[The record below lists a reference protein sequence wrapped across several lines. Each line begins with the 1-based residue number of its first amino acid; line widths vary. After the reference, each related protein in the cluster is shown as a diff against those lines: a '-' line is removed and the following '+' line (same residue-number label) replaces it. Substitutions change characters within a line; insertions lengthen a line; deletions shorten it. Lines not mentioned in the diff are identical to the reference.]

1 WILPSPPHSRP
12 SATGDHVVA
21 LTVKT
26 PLEVAVASVR
36 ATVAAVRAVTRS
48 LRVRE
53 HLQDVVVATV
63 VVATGQRRT
72 NAEIQMRQPVEDF
85 FPPDWRI
92 FMFYC
97 LLLRSLT

>member
-1 WILPSPPHSRP
+1 M
-12 SATGDHVVA
+12 
-21 LTVKT
+21 
-26 PLEVAVASVR
+26 
-36 ATVAAVRAVTRS
+36 
-48 LRVRE
+48 
-53 HLQDVVVATV
+53 ATV

-97 LLLRSLT
+97 LLLRSLTSLPPLMGGAGPGPRSVEKLGGKCKI